1 MIFPD
6 WGESPQEQTQQTL
19 PLFQEWEVDWEAD
32 ALALRD
38 GEPYTV
44 SGDRALQIWVHKA
57 LLPETARFLYT
68 AWSFDYGNE
77 LSGLLGCAGDR
88 GILESL
94 LRRYIRDALLV
105 CPYIRE
111 VDGFSFSHEGSMV
124 KAAFYVATIYN
135 GFYQQTEVT
144 LS

>member
-68 AWSFDYGNE
+68 AWS
-77 LSGLLGCAGDR
+77 LSL
-88 GILESL
+88 IH
-94 LRRYIRDALLV
+94 I
-105 CPYIRE
+105 
-111 VDGFSFSHEGSMV
+111 
-124 KAAFYVATIYN
+124 
-135 GFYQQTEVT
+135 
-144 LS
+144 